1 MATSRSDKPAAR
13 GRKVPLLGL
22 YPPRACGP
30 RLPPPSP
37 RPPKAVPRPVS
48 GRRQRLH
55 AGYCGA
61 FSANAAQHGAG
72 AAVTCSVSVVGM
84 RSAPLL
90 LTLPSPP
97 LLPPQEGLT
106 ALLGAPRA
114 SQTMH
119 GEP

>member
-22 YPPRACGP
+22 YPPRARGP

-37 RPPKAVPRPVS
+37 RPPKAVPQPVS

-106 ALLGAPRA
+106 APLGAPKA